1 MSVNAYK
8 RTIRESENPRQIE
21 ARVFARVTGELNR
34 HRPAYEAASSREER
48 VAVLATGLRS
58 ALRDNSKLWATLRND
73 LAAEGNALAPA
84 LRAQL
89 ISISLWV
96 DRMSERVGGGEAGL
110 SGLIDINQS
119 ILSGLSGRPSLSAG

>member
-8 RTIRESENPRQIE
+8 RTIRESETPRQIE
-21 ARVFARVTGELNR
+21 ARVFARVTGELSR
-34 HRPAYEAASSREER
+34 HRLAYEAASSREER
-48 VAVLATGLRS
+48 ATVLATGLRG

-96 DRMSERVGGGEAGL
+96 DRMSEHVGGGEAGL

>member
-8 RTIRESENPRQIE
+8 RTIRESETPRQIE
-21 ARVFARVTGELNR
+21 ARVFARVTGELSR

-48 VAVLATGLRS
+48 AAVLATGLRG

-96 DRMSERVGGGEAGL
+96 DRMSEHVGGGEAGL